1 MQWKSQLCIW
11 RDKVIKMLI
20 DVSEKNNVPKE
31 IEGLIFGY
39 FEQLPKEIIAAI
51 KSRKVNYEVDVRIA
65 IEDYLNPF
73 ASSSYDLYDKLRNV
87 LYRHELVCYHSTR
100 VLEKS
105 FITDNGLKTNSWD
118 SYSENM
124 RNTYFKIGMEKEKI
138 EEAIS
143 LIENEYN
150 RKYSRTGRKAQVC
163 FFSGTS
169 LLQTDSSAGY
179 EQFCENLGGELARWA
194 LKEKR
199 LDLYDCLRCNG
210 KAYIVKFKLPFKN
223 IPEHNVDSIIYQFI
237 SYYAAKYFFDYNY
250 EIEFDG
256 TSSVDIP
263 KEDILEMIPYTI
275 DRYYFNE

>member
-1 MQWKSQLCIW
+1 
-11 RDKVIKMLI
+11 MLI
-20 DVSEKNNVPKE
+20 DASKTESIPKE
-31 IEGLIFGY
+31 LEQAIIEYLKNMSQ
-39 FEQLPKEIIAAI
+39 EMIAVI
-51 KSRKVNYEVDVRIA
+51 KSRTVTYESDVRIA

-73 ASSSYDLYDKLRNV
+73 ASDSYDLYEQLKNI

-100 VLEKS
+100 VLDES
-105 FITDNGLKTNSWD
+105 LIRGNGLKTNSWE
-118 SYSENM
+118 SYSTNM
-124 RNTYFKIGMEKEKI
+124 RDTYLRLGMEQEKI
-138 EEAIS
+138 EEAIL

-150 RKYSRTGRKAQVC
+150 RKYTRTERKAQVC